1 MTSPYKLPTALSAV
15 SGKHPCR
22 RDPLQHFNLSG
33 PAQNKRAA
41 GLTAS
46 LCEIASTEV
55 VLFAP
60 VPLLALSISSPSSQL
75 GKERVWR
82 KGGKGKEENMDLEIQ
97 SSQDS
102 TTSCSF
108 ILNGIYKAFVK
119 FNSTVSQ
126 DLIVQSG
133 PDRGA
138 VKENPGLWSGGNL
151 ALNPGSAICCSVFLS
166 LFVKHESEEVC
177 PEGLLWGLNETR
189 KMT

>member
-1 MTSPYKLPTALSAV
+1 M

-22 RDPLQHFNLSG
+22 RDPLEHFNLSG
-33 PAQNKRAA
+33 PARNKRAA

-60 VPLLALSISSPSSQL
+60 VPLLAPSMSSPSSQL
-75 GKERVWR
+75 GEERVWR

-108 ILNGIYKAFVK
+108 ILNGIYKAFLK
-119 FNSTVSQ
+119 FNSTVGPKTWLFKVDQIERQSRRT
-126 DLIVQSG
+126 LGFEVEETWLWILAPPYAVQSSC
-133 PDRGA
+133 P
-138 VKENPGLWSGGNL
+138 
-151 ALNPGSAICCSVFLS
+151 FL
-166 LFVKHESEEVC
+166 
-177 PEGLLWGLNETR
+177 
-189 KMT
+189 